1 MLLLYVVGIAA
12 AIGFSIWN
20 FVMKQGNT
28 GYSLG
33 KGMLGIKVVG
43 VNTGQPIGTG
53 SGFVRWLMH
62 TFIDG
67 AICYLGFL
75 WPLWDAQKQTWGDKV
90 ASSIVIQAPQA
101 LIAG

>member
-1 MLLLYVVGIAA
+1 MIVGYAVILAVT
-12 AIGFSIWN
+12 IWN
-20 FVMKQGNT
+20 NVFKQGNT
-28 GYSLG
+28 GWSLG
-33 KGMLGIKVVG
+33 KGMMGIKVVG
-43 VNTGQPIGTG
+43 LSTGQPIGTG

-90 ASSIVIQAPQA
+90 VQSIVIQAPKP
-101 LIAG
+101 